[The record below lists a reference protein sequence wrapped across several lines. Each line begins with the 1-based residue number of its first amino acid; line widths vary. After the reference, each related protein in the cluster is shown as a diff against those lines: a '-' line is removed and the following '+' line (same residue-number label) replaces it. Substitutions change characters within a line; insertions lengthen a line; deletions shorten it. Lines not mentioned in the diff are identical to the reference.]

1 MGKYHNQGYIE
12 KVAREIKKKS
22 ESEKEEI
29 IKTLK
34 EYHGD
39 ALYEY
44 CKINPYTAPEE
55 IERREQAVYYYEDL
69 LKKLAE
75 DEINKK

>member
-1 MGKYHNQGYIE
+1 MGKYHNQEYIS

-34 EYHGD
+34 EYHAD

-69 LKKLAE
+69 LQKLEE
-75 DEINKK
+75 DNEE